1 LIDKAHRHD
10 RRGVRRLFGSSSYFH
25 HVLHEDDGATARR
38 GNFEQCSF
46 LTYALVVPL
55 AAYNTPE
62 DAENCPIGA
71 AAWVDF
77 PEIDCIDELRAR
89 LRL

>member
-1 LIDKAHRHD
+1 LSNA
-10 RRGVRRLFGSSSYFH
+10 
-25 HVLHEDDGATARR
+25 
-38 GNFEQCSF
+38 SF